1 MNGVFS
7 HIVYNLTNSWNVNL
21 KGGQQ
26 VMKVVIVYNLTNS
39 WNVNLNSTGKMSI
52 TELWYII

>member
-1 MNGVFS
+1 
-7 HIVYNLTNSWNVNL
+7 
-21 KGGQQ
+21 
-26 VMKVVIVYNLTNS
+26 MKVVIVYNLTNS